1 MKEQEAVKWLLL
13 LRNEIN
19 RRFDYGQDNLQQ
31 AVDIGINVLL
41 EKLEREG
48 RI

>member
-13 LRNEIN
+13 LRNEVM

-31 AVDIGINVLL
+31 AVDIGINALF

-48 RI
+48 KL